1 MTNYLAKDIQDR
13 LDEKLSLL
21 NSYRPL
27 PETAVRKLREQF
39 GLEMTYNSNAIEGNS
54 LTLKETFL
62 VINEGLTIKGKPLKD
77 HLEVKGHTEALEYLF
92 ELVDKDG
99 RNTFSERL
107 IRELNQIVMRDIDKE
122 WAGRYRN
129 SNVIIGG
136 ADHTPPEAVDV
147 PQLMQE
153 LVDWIRQNRKIL
165 RPVELAAVLH
175 HRLVSIHPFFDGN
188 GRTSRL
194 VMNVV
199 LMQAGFPLVVVLKND
214 RKKYYRTLGEAD
226 RGNYAPFVRFI
237 AQAVQRTLDIY
248 MKVLT
253 PAPKD
258 KEHFISLAE
267 LAKDSKF
274 TDKYLNLLAR
284 TGKLEAHK
292 EGRNWLSSKEALKR
306 YLDGRERKRN

>member
-1 MTNYLAKDIQDR
+1 MKYLTKDIQDR
-13 LDEKLSLL
+13 LDEKLSML

-27 PETAVRKLREQF
+27 PEVAVRKLREQF
-39 GLEMTYNSNAIEGNS
+39 GIEMTYNSNAIEGNS

-77 HLEVKGHTEALEYLF
+77 HLEAKSHTEALEYLYD
-92 ELVDKDG
+92 LVDRDKRG
-99 RNTFSERL
+99 TFSERL

-136 ADHTPPEAVDV
+136 ADHTPPEAIEV

-153 LVDWIRQNRKIL
+153 LIDWVRQNRKAL
-165 RPVELAAVLH
+165 HSVELAAVLH
-175 HRLVSIHPFFDGN
+175 HRLVNIHPFFDGN
-188 GRTSRL
+188 GRTARL

-199 LMQAGFPLVVVLKND
+199 LMQAGFPLAVVLKND

-226 RGNYAPFVRFI
+226 RENYTPFVRFI
-237 AQAVQRTLDIY
+237 AQAVQRSLDIY
-248 MKVLT
+248 LKVLT
-253 PAPKD
+253 PARKN

-284 TGKLEAHK
+284 SGRLEAHK

-306 YLDGRERKRN
+306 YLEGRERKRR

>member
-1 MTNYLAKDIQDR
+1 MKYLPKDMQDR

-27 PETAVRKLREQF
+27 PEAAVRKLREQF
-39 GLEMTYNSNAIEGNS
+39 GIEMTYNSNAIEGNS

-62 VINEGLTIKGKPLKD
+62 VINEGLTIKGKPLRD
-77 HLEVKGHTEALEYLF
+77 HLEAKSHTEALEYLY
-92 ELVDKDG
+92 ELVDKD
-99 RNTFSERL
+99 RRSTLSERL

-136 ADHTPPEAVDV
+136 ADHTPPEAVVV

-153 LVDWIRQNRKIL
+153 LIDWVRQNRKAL
-165 RPVELAAVLH
+165 HSVELAAVLH
-175 HRLVSIHPFFDGN
+175 HRLVNIHPFFDGN
-188 GRTSRL
+188 GRTARL

-199 LMQAGFPLVVVLKND
+199 LMQAGFPLAVVLKND
-214 RKKYYRTLGEAD
+214 RKRYYRTLGEAD
-226 RGNYAPFVRFI
+226 RRNYVPFVRFI
-237 AQAVQRTLDIY
+237 AQAVQRSLDIY
-248 MKVLT
+248 LKVLT
-253 PAPKD
+253 PARKN

-284 TGKLEAHK
+284 SGRLEAHK

-306 YLDGRERKRN
+306 YLEGRERKRK

>member
-1 MTNYLAKDIQDR
+1 MKYLTKDIQDR
-13 LDEKLSLL
+13 LDAKLSLL

-27 PETAVRKLREQF
+27 PEAAVRKLREQF
-39 GLEMTYNSNAIEGNS
+39 GIEMTYNSNAIEGNS

-77 HLEVKGHTEALEYLF
+77 HLEAKSHTEALEYLY
-92 ELVDKDG
+92 ELVDKDC
-99 RNTFSERL
+99 RNTLSERL
-107 IRELNQIVMRDIDKE
+107 IRELNQIVLRNIDKE

-136 ADHTPPEAVDV
+136 ADHTPPEAVEV

-153 LVDWIRQNRKIL
+153 LVDWLQQNRKGL
-165 RPVELAAVLH
+165 HPVELAAVLH
-175 HRLVSIHPFFDGN
+175 HRLVHIHPFFDGN

-194 VMNVV
+194 VMNIV
-199 LMQAGFPLVVVLKND
+199 LMQAGFPLVVILKND
-214 RKKYYRTLGEAD
+214 RKRYYRTLSEAD
-226 RGNYAPFVRFI
+226 KGNYIPFVRFI

-248 MKVLT
+248 LKVLT
-253 PAPKD
+253 PALKD

-267 LAKDSKF
+267 LAKSSKF

-284 TGKLEAHK
+284 SGKLEAHK

-306 YLDGRERKRN
+306 YLDGRERKRS